1 LFNLTGLAE
10 GDPSQADF
18 HGLGRRA
25 NAAFDPGQGRSL
37 HLPVNIT
44 SASREM
50 AAMIY
55 RTIMV
60 QLDIDAPATPRL
72 TFAWDLA
79 RRFEADLIAFSA
91 ADHRLVIP
99 GDIDGTVTARVARAH
114 VEEIEDRLSVLKSE
128 FDNLTQDSNRA
139 SWRGMVG
146 DPTQLL
152 ALHARAADLIVVGS
166 RDESDTD
173 RLRTIDRG
181 ELIVSAG
188 RPILFASEGLGP
200 MKAENVLIG
209 WKDAREARR
218 AVIDAMPFLTA
229 AQQVLVATIEEG
241 DGTIARESAAD
252 VVRFLMKHGVK
263 ARMEVL
269 DVGGANATEALLE
282 LAHETGADLMV
293 SGGYGHS
300 RLRQWA
306 FGGVTRTLLQQGSV
320 NRLISN

>member
-1 LFNLTGLAE
+1 
-10 GDPSQADF
+10 
-18 HGLGRRA
+18 
-25 NAAFDPGQGRSL
+25 
-37 HLPVNIT
+37 
-44 SASREM
+44 
-50 AAMIY
+50 
-55 RTIMV
+55 
-60 QLDIDAPATPRL
+60 
-72 TFAWDLA
+72 
-79 RRFEADLIAFSA
+79 
-91 ADHRLVIP
+91 
-99 GDIDGTVTARVARAH
+99 
-114 VEEIEDRLSVLKSE
+114 
-128 FDNLTQDSNRA
+128 
-139 SWRGMVG
+139 
-146 DPTQLL
+146 
-152 ALHARAADLIVVGS
+152 
-166 RDESDTD
+166 
-173 RLRTIDRG
+173 
-181 ELIVSAG
+181 
-188 RPILFASEGLGP
+188 

-282 LAHETGADLMV
+282 LARETGADLMV

-320 NRLISN
+320 NRLIAN